1 MAAFALVDVFE
12 DCHSF
17 FWLDT
22 ALEDPSDAALHKLSV
37 IIVYAAAR
45 RCTSL
50 AEISSAGSSLLTRNL
65 RMGWA
70 HEGAVTSSA
79 VNVATMTRVGGLGG
93 VELELATASCVVA
106 VLGPTAA
113 VPGPG
118 SEVPGPGSEV
128 PEPSVTTAVP
138 GTPVEV
144 PEPPAGFPKSDPTA
158 SGSGGTKMESDSGD
172 GLTDGLR
179 RRWRETPVGIACRVE
194 PIRARAS
201 AFSLSARGTWRNS
214 HPLKYPLIC

>member
-1 MAAFALVDVFE
+1 MRIATPFSGSTQRWKTPVTLRFT
-12 DCHSF
+12 SS
-17 FWLDT
+17 L
-22 ALEDPSDAALHKLSV
+22 L

-70 HEGAVTSSA
+70 HDGAVTSSS

-93 VELELATASCVVA
+93 VELESATASCVVA
-106 VLGPTAA
+106 VPGPTAA

-118 SEVPGPGSEV
+118 SEVPGPGA
-128 PEPSVTTAVP
+128 TMAVGGP
-138 GTPVEV
+138 VVEV
-144 PEPPAGFPKSDPTA
+144 PVPPAGFLQSDPAA
-158 SGSGGTKMESDSGD
+158 SGTGGTKIESDSGD
-172 GLTDGLR
+172 GLMDGLR
-179 RRWRETPVGIACRVE
+179 RRWRETPVGMACRVE

-201 AFSLSARGTWRNS
+201 AWSLSALGT
-214 HPLKYPLIC
+214 